1 MRQVAFARESVS
13 DHPRLLSVRLR
24 NLWLVALLLPFS
36 GCKALT
42 VAPGLEANATKM
54 PVKKVNRR
62 TMAFGSYDVTEV
74 RRGLTVGGEGS
85 IGGVKG
91 EQDQRRFSFTL
102 RQDAASYVVN
112 CKRKGSSVSV
122 GDFAVDSKEAVR
134 CDLADGDMPWSITLA
149 GDRKGEV
156 RGHLEQG
163 ERKVAISPAHGGLFG
178 PRGYYIRED
187 QEVAAVDVGR
197 KSKTVWVRNDLEP
210 QFALALAA
218 TCTAL
223 LLYDNGSSG

>member
-1 MRQVAFARESVS
+1 M
-13 DHPRLLSVRLR
+13 RLR
-24 NLWLVALLLPFS
+24 NLWLVAVLLPFS

-54 PVKKVNRR
+54 PVQRVDRK
-62 TMAFGSYDVTEV
+62 TMAFGSYDVTDV
-74 RRGLTVGGEGS
+74 RRGVTVGGGGG
-85 IGGVKG
+85 IAGVKG

-102 RQDAASYVVN
+102 RNDAASYVVN

-122 GDFAVDSKEAVR
+122 GDFAVDSDEAVH
-134 CDLADGDMPWSITLA
+134 CDLADGDAPWSIMLA

-156 RGHLEQG
+156 RGHLQQG
-163 ERKVAISPAHGGLFG
+163 DRKVAISPAHGGPFG

-187 QEVAAVDVGR
+187 EELAAVDVGR
-197 KSKTVWVRNDLEP
+197 KSKTVWVRDDLEP
-210 QFALALAA
+210 KFALALAA

-223 LLYDNGSSG
+223 LLYDNGTSG